1 MEVFKK
7 ENIILNVTIE
17 EKEKLLREIARN
29 ICRLGYSREELKI
42 FSGLMDREKEFE
54 TSLGDGFA
62 IPHTKSE
69 FVENPG
75 VLLVKTKNEIR
86 WSKEESANVFLV
98 LFTPLESAGNTH
110 LKMLASLSR
119 KLINEEFKT
128 MLHESDDVDVL
139 YEKINNALAN

>member
-1 MEVFKK
+1 MEVFKR
-7 ENIILNVTIE
+7 ENIILNVPIE
-17 EKEKLLREIARN
+17 EKEELLREIARH
-29 ICRLGYSREELKI
+29 ICRLGYSRNEQEI

-54 TSLGDGFA
+54 TSLGYGFA
-62 IPHTKSE
+62 IPHTKSV

-86 WSKEESANVFLV
+86 WSGEDSANVFIV
-98 LFTPLESAGNTH
+98 LFTPLESEGNTH

-119 KLINEEFKT
+119 KLINEEFKK